1 MPIGHVTCSLV
12 RSRHRLTG
20 TSMTPETADRW
31 LDAWVVGA
39 TGLGLGRT
47 DTIGRPAGRGSRSCV
62 APRPGW
68 KLGRPGQTAPPEA
81 GASPISGASVAL
93 CCVRDLS

>member
-12 RSRHRLTG
+12 RSGHRLTG

-47 DTIGRPAGRGSRSCV
+47 DTIGRLAGRGSRSCV
-62 APRPGW
+62 APGPGW
-68 KLGRPGQTAPPEA
+68 KLGRPGQTAPLRPARVPFA
-81 GASPISGASVAL
+81 GLQSRSVA
-93 CCVRDLS
+93 SAT